1 MLCIVIYLKKGKHR
15 GKAKKRR
22 RSKNRGY
29 FRGKQSSYRREISK
43 RKKALELGRV
53 FEADPIGVPTSPEI
67 PPIPPP
73 IATDVHSSQ
82 GCKFIIY
89 GPIYAVIICSALLCA
104 NLYVHTFSRYL
115 FYSRFSIILGVNTV
129 KIRLQQN

>member
-1 MLCIVIYLKKGKHR
+1 MYSDIFKISKHR
-15 GKAKKRR
+15 GKAKKRC

-67 PPIPPP
+67 PAHTPL
-73 IATDVHSSQ
+73 SQ
-82 GCKFIIY
+82 QMYIV
-89 GPIYAVIICSALLCA
+89 ARS
-104 NLYVHTFSRYL
+104 
-115 FYSRFSIILGVNTV
+115 VNS
-129 KIRLQQN
+129 